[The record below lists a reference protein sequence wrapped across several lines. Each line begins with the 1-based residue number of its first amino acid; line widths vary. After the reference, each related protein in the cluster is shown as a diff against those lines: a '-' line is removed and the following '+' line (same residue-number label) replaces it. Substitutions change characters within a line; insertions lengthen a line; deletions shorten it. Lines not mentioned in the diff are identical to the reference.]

1 MELKADCIRDVLL
14 HLEENL
20 TLNISKGKFSIIN
33 LEQLYNGLSDK
44 YSEEDI
50 WYSVYNLHQIR
61 FIEGRINDAAG
72 QKMFYC
78 EIQNITW
85 NGHQFLNN
93 IRPLS
98 IWEATKNKAK
108 QIGGMS
114 IGALSMVSMSI
125 VQAIATNPTFI
136 QNIVETLK

>member
-14 HLEENL
+14 YLEENL
-20 TLNISKGKFSIIN
+20 TLNISKGKFSIID
-33 LEQLYNGLSDK
+33 LEQLYSGVSEK
-44 YSEEDI
+44 YSKEDI

-98 IWEATKNKAK
+98 IWEATKIKAK

-136 QNIVETLK
+136 QQIVDTLK